1 MDATL
6 RGELPPPEWASHPPS
21 ADPLIESRLRVLL
34 QVAER
39 HHAPM
44 SLDQLVAHLPAGA
57 TWTTDRVVL
66 WVDGHPDSGH
76 VVAGH
81 VMPPR
86 EIPVPELADRASR
99 SESLYAEAEWAV
111 RAPLRSAVRLTR
123 CLGVSGS
130 VAYGF
135 AAPNDD
141 LDFFVTT
148 RRGTTWLFL
157 FLAFASYRLV
167 RRRAH
172 PPGPSHW
179 CFNYVVDEAE
189 VAEEFARP
197 GGLLMAREALT
208 VRMLRGEAY
217 YRSLLREASWMGEEL
232 PNVYARRR
240 GPGTDPEP
248 LEAGVGVLVRA
259 ANLLLFPLLATY
271 LQLTGLVRNHRLRR
285 YAPEKQ
291 FGTTTTVR
299 RFMLRSLRF
308 AELER
313 IYREETSG

>member
-1 MDATL
+1 VDANVP
-6 RGELPPPEWASHPPS
+6 RDLPPSGWPS
-21 ADPLIESRLRVLL
+21 PVPTVEPHIESRLRVLL
-34 QVAER
+34 EVADR

-57 TWTTDRVVL
+57 NWTTDHVVS
-66 WVDGHPDSGH
+66 WVGDHPDSGR

-86 EIPVPELADRASR
+86 AIPMPELADRASR
-99 SESLYAEAEWAV
+99 SEALYAEAEWAV
-111 RAPLRSAVRLTR
+111 RDPLRSVVRLTR

-141 LDFFVTT
+141 LDFFVMT

-157 FLAFASYRLV
+157 LLAFANYRLV
-167 RRRAH
+167 RHRAH
-172 PPGPSHW
+172 VPGPSHW
-179 CFNYVVDEAE
+179 CFNYVLDESEA
-189 VAEEFARP
+189 AAEFARP

-208 VRMLRGEAY
+208 VRMLRGDSY
-217 YRSLLREASWMGEEL
+217 YRSLLEDASWMGDEL
-232 PNVYARRR
+232 PQIYAQRR
-240 GPGTDPEP
+240 GSKRDPELP
-248 LEAGVGVLVRA
+248 EEVGVLVRA
-259 ANLLLFPLLATY
+259 ANLLVFPFLATY

-285 YAPEKQ
+285 EAPEKQ
-291 FGTTTTVR
+291 FSMTTTAR

-308 AELER
+308 ANLER
-313 IYREETSG
+313 LYRSESPR